1 MPGLKI
7 GRQII
12 LQPRAIILYLSVLKL
27 GSNARRGSNIRR
39 VVQQNERNKRLGPFN
54 RRVPKL
60 INLIN
65 LEMVPN
71 VKEN

>member
-1 MPGLKI
+1 MCVRVRVRACVHVHTILK
-7 GRQII
+7 
-12 LQPRAIILYLSVLKL
+12 P
-27 GSNARRGSNIRR
+27 GSNTRRGSNIRR
-39 VVQQNERNKRLGPFN
+39 IVQQNERNKCLGPFK